1 MERFLQQPCD
11 PRQASPLTL
20 AFVGDAVFEL
30 FVRERLVCQGNC
42 SVNKLHKRAVE
53 QVCCQAQ
60 AQAAQRL
67 LPLLTQEE
75 EEAYRRGCIYDAWTE
90 TFRYSVWMEA
100 FRTVGIDY
108 HFYTSRERGLDE
120 IFPWDFIDAGV
131 TKDFL
136 IREWKRAREGKITP
150 NCRAGCSGCGAKSFG
165 GGVCY
170 EAEN

>member
-75 EEAYRRGCIYDAWTE
+75 EAYRRGRNAHV
-90 TFRYSVWMEA
+90 SHVPKNA
-100 FRTVGIDY
+100 SPADY
-108 HFYTSRERGLDE
+108 HAATALEALFGYVYLKGDLERLRL
-120 IFPWDFIDAGV
+120 FFSV
-131 TKDFL
+131 V
-136 IREWKRAREGKITP
+136 
-150 NCRAGCSGCGAKSFG
+150 CG
-165 GGVCY
+165 
-170 EAEN
+170 EE

>member
-53 QVCCQAQ
+53 QVCCRAQ

-75 EEAYRRGCIYDAWTE
+75 EEAYRRGRNAHV
-90 TFRYSVWMEA
+90 SHVPKNA
-100 FRTVGIDY
+100 SPADY
-108 HFYTSRERGLDE
+108 HAATALEALFGYVYLKGDLERLRL
-120 IFPWDFIDAGV
+120 FFSV
-131 TKDFL
+131 V
-136 IREWKRAREGKITP
+136 
-150 NCRAGCSGCGAKSFG
+150 CG
-165 GGVCY
+165 
-170 EAEN
+170 EE